1 MGGSGS
7 RGWEPPRVDNPCE
20 NLSFQSAVNSPQ
32 AAVLKTLKAGFLL
45 DVKLQTVPHVA
56 VQLFYKG
63 NLVGALSGKK
73 VPTLVNCLQNTYKFK
88 ADVVSI
94 SGGNCQVEVRPA

>member
-1 MGGSGS
+1 MARDLEDGNHRGSTIHVKIS
-7 RGWEPPRVDNPCE
+7 PFNLRSTRPR
-20 NLSFQSAVNSPQ
+20 PQ
-32 AAVLKTLKAGFLL
+32 FLKTLKAGFVL